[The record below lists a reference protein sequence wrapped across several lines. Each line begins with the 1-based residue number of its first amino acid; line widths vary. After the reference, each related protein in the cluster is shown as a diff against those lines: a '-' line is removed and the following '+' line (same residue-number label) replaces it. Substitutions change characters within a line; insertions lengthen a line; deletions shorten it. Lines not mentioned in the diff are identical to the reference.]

1 MRRAVA
7 VAGAVILA
15 ALGTFLLVSYVRGAE
30 QRALEGEELVTV
42 LVVEAPIAE
51 GTDAESLHGAVRQE
65 DVPVKVVATGS
76 VSSLA
81 DLSGRVAA
89 VDLVP
94 GEQILESRF
103 VTEEAYAARTRIDVP
118 PDLLQVTVS
127 LDPARAV
134 GGQLLA
140 GDHVA
145 VIASFEPFRYNAIQP
160 DEVEEAFGDLDLA
173 IVITETGIFHIG
185 RAETVLGED
194 EPTGGLPFGAEE
206 TEELVGGSLTPSSI
220 QTPSSTHIIAHKVLV
235 TNVQIEKQPVAD
247 PDITGPDL
255 APTGNLLITLAGDAE
270 AIERIVFTA
279 EYGVL
284 WLAIEDPEATEVET
298 DIRTRGNIY

>member
-1 MRRAVA
+1 V
-7 VAGAVILA
+7 LA

-65 DVPVKVVATGS
+65 DVPVKVRATGS
-76 VSSLA
+76 VSNLA
-81 DLSGRVAA
+81 DLSGRVAT
-89 VDLVP
+89 VDLMP
-94 GEQILESRF
+94 GEQIIESRF

-118 PDLLQVTVS
+118 VDFLQVTVS
-127 LDPARAV
+127 LNPARAV

-145 VIASFEPFRYNAIQP
+145 VIGSFEPFPYNAIQP
-160 DEVEEAFGDLDLA
+160 EEVEEAFGDLGLA
-173 IVITETGIFHIG
+173 IVITETGIFHF
-185 RAETVLGED
+185 RLGEP
-194 EPTGGLPFGAEE
+194 EPGEDDPTDDLPFWAEE
-206 TEELVGGSLTPSSI
+206 TEEPVGGSLSPSSI
-220 QTPSSTHIIAHKVLV
+220 QTPSSTRIIAHKVLI

-247 PDITGPDL
+247 PDMTGPDL

-270 AIERIVFTA
+270 AVERIVFTA
-279 EYGVL
+279 EYGML

>member
-7 VAGAVILA
+7 VTGAVVLA
-15 ALGTFLLVSYVRGAE
+15 VLGTFLLVSYVRGAE

-51 GTDAESLHGAVRQE
+51 GTDAESLHGAVREE
-65 DVPVKVVATGS
+65 DVPVKVHATGS
-76 VSSLA
+76 VSNLA
-81 DLSGRVAA
+81 DLAGRVAA
-89 VDLVP
+89 IDLVP

-103 VTEEAYAARTRIDVP
+103 VTEEAYATRTRIEVP
-118 PDLLQVTVS
+118 PDLLQVTIS

-140 GDHVA
+140 CDHVA
-145 VIASFEPFRYNAIQP
+145 VISSFEAFPYNSIQP
-160 DEVEEAFGDLDLA
+160 DEVEEAFGDLGLTL
-173 IVITETGIFHIG
+173 VFTETGIFYVG
-185 RAETVLGED
+185 YTGVVPGED
-194 EPTGGLPFGAEE
+194 GLIGGLPFGFEE
-206 TEELVGGSLTPSSI
+206 TEELIGGTVNPSGI
-220 QTPSSTHIIAHKVLV
+220 QTPPSTHIIAHKLLV
-235 TNVQIEKQPVAD
+235 TNVQTEKQPVAD

-270 AIERIVFTA
+270 AVESIVFTA
-279 EYGVL
+279 EFGML

-298 DIRTRGNIY
+298 EIRTRGNIY